1 MNKAELTALIAEKT
15 GLTKKSSEEALKAVI
30 ESITEALV
38 KGDKVQIVGFGS
50 FEVKSRAEHTGHN
63 PHTGEKITIQASKK
77 PAFHAGKALR
87 DAVNK

>member
-50 FEVKSRAEHTGHN
+50 FEVKSRAEHT
-63 PHTGEKITIQASKK
+63 
-77 PAFHAGKALR
+77 
-87 DAVNK
+87 VY

>member
-50 FEVKSRAEHTGHN
+50 FEVKERAEHVGHN
-63 PHTGEKITIQASKK
+63 PHTGEKITIKASKK

-87 DAVNK
+87 DAVNQ